1 MTKLHHPGSPR
12 LTGNNVPPVADDGSD
27 EWRVGSVAYETAVDG
42 LIEAHSWNFAT
53 LVATLVRAGASPDDM
68 FTDAYN
74 KPVASLALVWVRAN
88 DVPVD
93 YKIIGGQICIN
104 ASGPGRH
111 LQICEAARSRIVAAH
126 VHRLRARIATMAG
139 IYRGLNEDISAAQS
153 MENRSL
159 QMLQDARTRTDQEQG
174 KRALFNSRLRDARR
188 VRRPWSNTPRDWGGT
203 EHAELMRHGHYRCTT
218 RFLIR

>member
-1 MTKLHHPGSPR
+1 MATDKTSIIQEALA

-53 LVATLVRAGASPDDM
+53 VVATLVRAGASPDDQ

-74 KPVASLALVWVRAN
+74 RPVASLALVWVRAN

-104 ASGPGRH
+104 ATGQVVTCKYVRQPDPGSWPPMFTD
-111 LQICEAARSRIVAAH
+111 CV
-126 VHRLRARIATMAG
+126 RALTMAG

-174 KRALFNSRLRDARR
+174 KRALFNSRLRTSRR

-203 EHAELMRHGHYRCTT
+203 GAPS
-218 RFLIR
+218 